1 VTAAEGGGAGRTP
14 EPAVTAPAGG
24 DHATSSARTTAEG
37 APTFGQDP
45 RQERRATSEAQGVS
59 AATAPLEG
67 VLVADFS
74 RVLAGPL
81 ATMTLADLGAR
92 VVKVERP
99 GSGDDTRHWGPPFSE
114 TGSTYFES
122 VNRNKE
128 SVELDLRDPEG
139 LALARELALRAD
151 VLVENFKPGGLE
163 GLGLGYASLAAE
175 NPGLVYASISGF
187 GAAGGRDLPGY
198 DFIVQALG
206 GLMSITGA
214 ADGSPGAGPMKAG
227 VALVDVLTAKDA
239 TIGIL
244 AALTERART
253 GRGRRVEVNLLS
265 SLQGALAN
273 QAQAY
278 LGAGVVP
285 RRMGNEHPSIVPYQL
300 LATTDAPLAVAAGN
314 DGQFARLCEAVGAP
328 ELAEDPRF
336 ATNRARVAH
345 RAELVPL
352 LEAGLSSASAE
363 VWQDKLTALGIP
375 CGRVADIGEG
385 IEYAESLGL
394 SPTVEVCDRS
404 GAAVG
409 RQVRHPITWTPPLP
423 PRTQAPPA
431 LGADTA
437 DVVRWLR
444 T

>member
-1 VTAAEGGGAGRTP
+1 M
-14 EPAVTAPAGG
+14 
-24 DHATSSARTTAEG
+24 
-37 APTFGQDP
+37 
-45 RQERRATSEAQGVS
+45 
-59 AATAPLEG
+59 TAPLEG

-99 GSGDDTRHWGPPFSE
+99 GSGDDTRHWGPPFSA
-114 TGSTYFES
+114 TGATYFES

-128 SVELDLRDPEG
+128 SVELDLSDPEG

-163 GLGLGYASLAAE
+163 KLGLGYGALAAE

-187 GAAGGRDLPGY
+187 GSAGGRDLPGY

-214 ADGSPGAGPMKAG
+214 PDGAPGAGPLKAG

-244 AALTERART
+244 AALAERART

-285 RRMGNEHPSIVPYQL
+285 SRMGNDHPSIVPYQL
-300 LATTDAPLAVAAGN
+300 LATADAPLAVAAGN
-314 DGQFARLCEAVGAP
+314 DAQFARLCEAIGAP
-328 ELAEDPRF
+328 ALAADPRF
-336 ATNRARVAH
+336 ATNKARVGH

-352 LEAGLSSASAE
+352 LEAGLGTASAQ
-363 VWQDKLTALGIP
+363 VWQDKLTGLGIP
-375 CGRVADIGEG
+375 CGRVAGIGEG
-385 IEYAESLGL
+385 LDYAESLGL
-394 SPTVEVCDRS
+394 SPTVEVRDRS
-404 GAAVG
+404 GAVTG
-409 RQVRHPITWTPPLP
+409 RQVRHPITWAPPLP